1 MKKLP
6 TTTAEYR
13 AAESEASFQKWVINT
28 ARDCGW
34 MVAHVSDSRKQ
45 DTTGL
50 PDLVL
55 ARNGLVILAELKT
68 EKGGVRKEQEPWL
81 EASGG
86 HLWRPSMRAE
96 IAAALA

>member
-28 ARDCGW
+28 ARDNGW
-34 MVAHVSDSRKQ
+34 LVAHVSDSRKQ

-50 PDLVL
+50 CDLVL
-55 ARNGLVILAELKT
+55 ARGGLVILAELKSET
-68 EKGGVRKEQEPWL
+68 GGVRGAQVAWL
-81 EASGG
+81 QASGY
-86 HLWRPSMRAE
+86 HLWRPSMRE
-96 IAAALA
+96 QIVKELA